1 MMMAVSFLKHVA
13 LEVPQDRMSEAQ
25 SFYTDFGL
33 EISSSDSV
41 LSFRCVGREYE
52 CLHIIP
58 GNAKRLHH
66 IAMGTSEEGLKEICE
81 NIQQCGGTIM
91 SPLEGYSDDGVWLSD
106 PHGAIF
112 HVVVVAREAE
122 LPEEPEFKINSPG
135 NYNRV
140 NEGALPPK
148 STIPALNPRRLGH
161 VMMFTPDLD
170 QTIAFLEQGLGM
182 RLSDRSQSA
191 VAFLHCQ
198 GGSDHHVIALA
209 QSDGI
214 GFHHA
219 SFQMGTPDEV
229 GLAGARMQEKWG
241 SEGWGF
247 GRHAIGS
254 NFFHY
259 VRDPWNSY
267 LEYYC
272 DIDYIADSD
281 NWTATNWPLE
291 DSLHTW
297 GPNPPADFTKNYEAS
312 EA

>member
-1 MMMAVSFLKHVA
+1 MAVSFLKHVA
-13 LEVPQDRMSEAQ
+13 LEVPQDRIEEAER
-25 SFYTDFGL
+25 FYTDFGL
-33 EISSSDSV
+33 EITERESV
-41 LSFRCVGREYE
+41 LSLRCANREYD

-58 GNAKRLHH
+58 GYKKRLHH
-66 IAMGTSEEGLKEICE
+66 IGMATSEAGLSEIRKNLKEH
-81 NIQQCGGTIM
+81 GGAEI
-91 SPLEGYSDDGVWLSD
+91 SAPEHFSAQGLWLED
-106 PHGAIF
+106 PHGVKF
-112 HVVVVAREAE
+112 HIVVGDKEVE
-122 LPEEPEFKINSPG
+122 LPQEAEFKINSPG
-135 NYNRV
+135 HYNRV
-140 NEGALPPK
+140 NQGALPPK
-148 STIPALNPRRLGH
+148 STISVLKPRRLGH
-161 VMMFTPDLD
+161 VMMFTPNLD
-170 QTIAFLEQGLGM
+170 RTIEFLEQALGM

-209 QSDGI
+209 QSNGI
-214 GFHHA
+214 GYHHA

-229 GLAGARMQEKWG
+229 GLAGARMQEKWD

-272 DIDYIADSD
+272 DIDYIGDSD
-281 NWTATNWPLE
+281 NWTAKNWPLE

-297 GPNPPADFTKNYEAS
+297 GPNPPADFTKNYEACDS
-312 EA
+312 